1 MYHIIIHAM
10 LIINDWYIWLAEY
23 INDYLW
29 INVISNYRRLC
40 WNVAAML
47 SIFSRFFPLIL
58 CCLEIRICLL
68 VTNKFSNLLPLE
80 KCSICKLNQEKEECL
95 DISITI
101 KNINQYSKTCQ
112 WWKQYSDE
120 FYQWILMLL
129 FIDNNIVY
137 IEKYTIKMIN
147 KKIV

>member
-1 MYHIIIHAM
+1 MYHIRIHAM
-10 LIINDWYIWLAEY
+10 LKINDWYIWLAEY

-29 INVISNYRRLC
+29 INVISNYRGLC

-47 SIFSRFFPLIL
+47 SIFSGFSPLIL

-80 KCSICKLNQEKEECL
+80 KCNICKLNQEKKECL

-101 KNINQYSKTCQ
+101 KNINQYSKTCR
-112 WWKQYSDE
+112 WWKQYPDE
-120 FYQWILMLL
+120 FYQWILLL
-129 FIDNNIVY
+129 FFIDNNIVY
-137 IEKYTIKMIN
+137 TEKYTIKMITKN
-147 KKIV
+147 IV